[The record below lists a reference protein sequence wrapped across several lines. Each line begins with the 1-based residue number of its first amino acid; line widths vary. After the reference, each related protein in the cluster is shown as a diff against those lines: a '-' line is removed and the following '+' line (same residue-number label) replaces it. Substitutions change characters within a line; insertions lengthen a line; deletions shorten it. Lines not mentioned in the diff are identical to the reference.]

1 MKARPVGSTARYC
14 PGKPRMTPTFPNVSW
29 WIFSNELFSLLNRST
44 TILPLSEPMR
54 MKSVSFPMPHIR
66 LVKNTRQAERLQGAD
81 ETVDLVAADNVDVA
95 RLVRSP
101 QFNDVPSR
109 NDKLVHFRRTEI
121 P

>member
-1 MKARPVGSTARYC
+1 
-14 PGKPRMTPTFPNVSW
+14 
-29 WIFSNELFSLLNRST
+29 
-44 TILPLSEPMR
+44 

-66 LVKNTRQAERLQGAD
+66 LVKITRQAERLQGAD

-101 QFNDVPSR
+101 QFNDVTSR

>member
-1 MKARPVGSTARYC
+1 M
-14 PGKPRMTPTFPNVSW
+14 
-29 WIFSNELFSLLNRST
+29 
-44 TILPLSEPMR
+44 
-54 MKSVSFPMPHIR
+54 
-66 LVKNTRQAERLQGAD
+66 KNTRQAERFQGAD

-101 QFNDVPSR
+101 QFNDVTSR